1 MTRAGVRDDGQP
13 LTFIRGRAPPA
24 GATPVSLVEIGAPP
38 ALEAD
43 ARPLPRGV
51 GLLLGAGI
59 SLAMW
64 LGLAQLARVIL
75 GV

>member
-1 MTRAGVRDDGQP
+1 M
-13 LTFIRGRAPPA
+13 
-24 GATPVSLVEIGAPP
+24 SLVEIGAPR
-38 ALEAD
+38 ALEVD

-59 SLAMW
+59 SIAMW
-64 LGLAQLARVIL
+64 LGLAQLARLVL

>member
-1 MTRAGVRDDGQP
+1 M
-13 LTFIRGRAPPA
+13 
-24 GATPVSLVEIGAPP
+24 SLVEISAPP

-43 ARPLPRGV
+43 PRPLPRGV
-51 GLLLGAGI
+51 GLLLGAAA

-64 LGLAQLARVIL
+64 LGLARLACGLL